1 MGTKKFLLG
10 TFRDLQLCA
19 MWNAVTDSG
28 TKKQTNKQ
36 LNQAQNNLLKKIKIN
51 SNNKIKM
58 MTEEIRTSK
67 SFQVCSGKI
76 SEEQKCLGRN
86 L

>member
-1 MGTKKFLLG
+1 
-10 TFRDLQLCA
+10 

-28 TKKQTNKQ
+28 TNKQTTESGTKQ
-36 LNQAQNNLLKKIKIN
+36 LIKKNEIN

-86 L
+86 LQI